1 MQKVPPECTNL
12 VWTDL
17 GLFGLVSL
25 RKRRMDEIAEATRAE
40 TQGRGRSD
48 V

>member
-1 MQKVPPECTNL
+1 VF
-12 VWTDL
+12 

-25 RKRRMDEIAEATRAE
+25 RKRRMDEIAEQRQE
-40 TQGRGRSD
+40 PGENH

>member
-1 MQKVPPECTNL
+1 LSSIFSTLGAIV
-12 VWTDL
+12 L

-25 RKRRMDEIAEATRAE
+25 RKRRMDEIAEATRGHMPP
-40 TQGRGRSD
+40 QGRSD